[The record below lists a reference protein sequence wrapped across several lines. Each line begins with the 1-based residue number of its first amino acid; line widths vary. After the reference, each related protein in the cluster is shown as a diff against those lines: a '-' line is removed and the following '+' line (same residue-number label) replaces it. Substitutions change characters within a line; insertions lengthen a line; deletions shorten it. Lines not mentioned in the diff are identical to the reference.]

1 MGGPEAQRP
10 QGLVN
15 LVHER
20 MRELT
25 AAERKVA
32 RVFLASYPIAGL
44 ETVAQLAQPC
54 GRQRAHGHALR
65 RQARL

>member
-1 MGGPEAQRP
+1 MTEPRARSP

-15 LVHER
+15 SVHER

-25 AAERKVA
+25 SAERKVA

-44 ETVAQLAQPC
+44 ETVAQLAQRYLLPSFVA
-54 GRQRAHGHALR
+54 GL
-65 RQARL
+65 